1 MSYSRSTGAVP
12 QRFQVVDLF
21 AGPGGLAEGFSA
33 FSAADGTNPFD
44 IVLSVEKERSAHRTL
59 RLRSFLR
66 QFDGDLPPEYYSHLN
81 GGGAEPDWASLYP
94 EEWSAACEEAICAEL
109 GSEQGNRVVHERLA
123 ELARVKVPKIV
134 IGGPPCQAYSLVGR
148 ARNAGKADYIPQE
161 DRRHFLYQEYIGILN
176 KVQPVAFVMENVKG
190 MLSSSI
196 DGENIFA
203 RVLEDLRAAGNS
215 ADSYQLFAIASDDA
229 GRMTLR
235 SPEKHAEFLLKSECF
250 GVPQTRHRVIVVGL
264 RRDLAD
270 SLPDEL
276 PTCGLAPE
284 PAVLRHVLAD
294 MPRLR
299 SGLSVGDGAENWQ
312 NMVLAQMRR
321 ARSAMADGSRP
332 QGAELLSLADEMIER
347 FAQVESGLSCASSAR
362 STVANDCPELLREW
376 LVDPLLQA
384 TANHATR
391 RHMADDFARYFFCA
405 VFGQVFGRAPK
416 SREFPTGLAP
426 AHANWSTGAFADRF
440 RSQVWDEPSTTIT
453 SHISK
458 DGHYFVHPDPTQCRS
473 LTVREAARLQTF
485 PDNYLFLG
493 NRTEQ
498 YVQVGNAVPPFL
510 ARQIA
515 GVLAEVLS
523 LTGVVKARDPS
534 ASSVRARS
542 PMLAADASDRVP
554 G

>member
-12 QRFQVVDLF
+12 QRFQVIDLF

-33 FSAADGTNPFD
+33 FSAADGASRFD

-66 QFDGDLPPEYYSHLN
+66 QFDGDLPPEYYSLLN
-81 GGGAEPDWASLYP
+81 EGGPEPDWASLYP
-94 EEWSAACEEAICAEL
+94 EEWSAACEEAVCAEL
-109 GSEQGNRVVHERLA
+109 GSENGNRVVHERLA
-123 ELARVKVPKIV
+123 ELARVNVPTIV

-148 ARNAGKADYIPQE
+148 ARNAGKADYVPEQ
-161 DRRHFLYQEYIGILN
+161 DRRHFLYKEYIGILDE
-176 KVQPVAFVMENVKG
+176 VRPVAFVMENVKG

-196 DGENIFA
+196 EGKNIFA
-203 RVLEDLRAAGNS
+203 RVLEDLRAAGGG
-215 ADSYQLFAIASDDA
+215 ADSYRLFAIASDDA

-235 SPEKHAEFLLKSECF
+235 TPETHAEFLLKSECF
-250 GVPQTRHRVIVVGL
+250 GVPQTRHRVIIVGL
-264 RRDLAD
+264 RRDVAD
-270 SLPDEL
+270 ALPDQL
-276 PTCGLAPE
+276 PSCGLTPE
-284 PAVLRHVLAD
+284 PAVLRHVLSD
-294 MPRLR
+294 MPPLR
-299 SGLSVGDGAENWQ
+299 SGLSVGDGAENWR
-312 NMVLAQMRR
+312 NVVLAQMKR
-321 ARSAMADGSRP
+321 ARSAMAAGHRP
-332 QGAELLSLADEMIER
+332 HATELLSAADEMIRR
-347 FAQVESGLSCASSAR
+347 FGEEDASLSCASSAQA
-362 STVANDCPELLREW
+362 TLANDCPEMLREW

-405 VFGQVFGRAPK
+405 VFGQVVGRAPK
-416 SREFPTGLAP
+416 SREFPAGLAP

-440 RSQVWDEPSTTIT
+440 RSQVWGEPSTTIT

-458 DGHYFVHPDPTQCRS
+458 DGHYFIHPDPLQCRS

-515 GVLAEVLS
+515 GVLAEVLALGPS
-523 LTGVVKARDPS
+523 RPQRVIS
-534 ASSVRARS
+534 ASRRPALV
-542 PMLAADASDRVP
+542 
-554 G
+554 